1 MPSTSKKA
9 CVIYGSLV
17 ILLVLDG
24 AGDLLAVG
32 ANFGQLIFGKVVVA
46 VEPLAFRHNRQI
58 FGQLACF

>member
-1 MPSTSKKA
+1 M
-9 CVIYGSLV
+9 IYGSLV